1 MESGTI
7 TRLEVQK
14 RNDQRVNVYLDD
26 TYAFSL
32 TLDEAIKL
40 RKGQV
45 LSADDVKALRNDDD
59 VIKAVDR
66 AARFIAYRPRSEQ
79 EVRQNLKDKDV
90 DEAVIEVAVERLHGL
105 GYLDDQAFAAF
116 WVKDRNTFK
125 PTSPRALRYE
135 LKQKGIAE
143 AIIAEVLAEIEA
155 GDAAYRAAE
164 GQARKLR
171 GKDKETVRTK
181 LNGFLQR
188 RGFSFGDA
196 RTAINQLF
204 QELEDTD
211 PDYFASDDAGDGQ
224 GDWAVD

>member
-14 RNDQRVNVYLDD
+14 RNDQRVKVYLDD
-26 TYAFSL
+26 SYAFSL
-32 TLDEAIKL
+32 TLDEAMKL

-45 LSADDVKALRNDDD
+45 LTAEEIQALRNDDD
-59 VIKAVDR
+59 VIRAVDR

-79 EVRQNLKDKDV
+79 EVRRNLKEKDT
-90 DEAVIEVAVERLHGL
+90 DEAVIDRAIEWLSGL

-135 LKQKGIAE
+135 LRQKGVSE
-143 AIIAEVLAEIEA
+143 AIIADVLAEIEA

-164 GQARKLR
+164 SQARKLR
-171 GKDKETVRTK
+171 GSSKEKFRAK

-188 RGFSFGDA
+188 RGFSYGDA
-196 RTAINQLF
+196 RTAITELMQT
-204 QELEDTD
+204 LEDTD
-211 PDYFASDDAGDGQ
+211 PNYFASDDAGDGQ
-224 GDWAVD
+224 DDWAVD

>member
-7 TRLEVQK
+7 TLLEVQK
-14 RNDQRVNVYLDD
+14 RNDQRVNVYLDGS
-26 TYAFSL
+26 YAFSL
-32 TLDEAIKL
+32 TLDEAMKL

-45 LSADDVKALRNDDD
+45 LSAAEVEALRNDDD
-59 VIKAVDR
+59 VIRAVDR

-79 EVRQNLKDKDV
+79 EVRQNLKGKDI
-90 DEAVIEVAVERLHGL
+90 DAPVIDRAIERLYTL

-125 PTSPRALRYE
+125 PASPRALRYE
-135 LKQKGIAE
+135 LRQKGISE

-164 GQARKLR
+164 SQVRRLR
-171 GKDKETVRTK
+171 GSTKETFRTR

-188 RGFSFGDA
+188 RGFSYGDA
-196 RTAINQLF
+196 RTAIAQLM
-204 QELEDTD
+204 ETLEETD
-211 PDYFASDDAGDGQ
+211 PDYFASDDGGDGQ
-224 GDWAVD
+224 DDWAVD